1 MGTAQKTSA
10 QALSL
15 HVSRAMTAGKV
26 KSVALTA
33 ATPHPVT
40 AILQMGA
47 YSVLTTAAAACV
59 SKTSVQMWNVFPL
72 RLPATEIGP
81 YPEPSLPVTLT
92 LESVFT
98 QPEPLPKIVE
108 AWG

>member
-1 MGTAQKTSA
+1 MGTARMTFVGILFLPVAKTA
-10 QALSL
+10 T
-15 HVSRAMTAGKV
+15 VSKV

-33 ATPHPVT
+33 AIPHLVGVTPRRETHSAPKTVEE
-40 AILQMGA
+40 AF
-47 YSVLTTAAAACV
+47 V
-59 SKTSVQMWNVFPL
+59 SKTSVQMWIVFRL

-81 YPEPSLPVTLT
+81 YREPSLPVTLT